1 MTKILL
7 LSLFMLVLAACEGGS
22 GGDFEP
28 NNLISIA
35 EDEAAERELALLSGA
50 PFIQDIRLSSAGT
63 YDVGDKIVII
73 AEFQKRTRIV
83 NGGTPR
89 FELNIGGVTR
99 YANYVSGSGSQDFE
113 FRFEYTIQAGDLD
126 HDGVTIVSPWQ
137 ANGAEIEDYA
147 EKEIADF
154 TFTVPNT
161 SSYLVDTANLT
172 VAAASAYS
180 NGATATLNITATN
193 AFTLYIGSSCLG
205 GGSAVAYN
213 TSIAA
218 SIFNTNGTNTF
229 YVAAG
234 NGSGG
239 YSQCLTA
246 SVIHD
251 NQAPNAVA
259 GISEGNDA
267 SDITS
272 DTTSW
277 SAGSDNGPAGI
288 NRYEIAVST
297 TNAVGGI
304 ISPEGDWK
312 SVGTSTSGNIS
323 NGATAWLSAATNYY
337 TLIRAVDNAG
347 NVSNVSSSGAW
358 QVAALSPEQITS
370 MSVVEATNESIRV
383 GWPYPDDNGFAITD
397 YVIQYRVDG
406 DTTWI
411 TINDGV
417 STSRRYT
424 LEGLDAETDYEF
436 RVRAFNGTNYGAWS
450 PTLDAETLPNI
461 DFVTFDYVAIN
472 IGGATKNALVS
483 LEDDNEIYYGDNTAS
498 AYNDGSLISGDLDR
512 GETLSV
518 DADDFTVVQA
528 TKPFFIAGSLR
539 SGGGDTSKANVVWA
553 TKSWIGKNFLF
564 NHNRTNPMKVKVYAF
579 TDSDV
584 VVTKGGAA
592 VAGGTVNNLSAES
605 GHVFTISSYGSYEIN
620 STGFIV
626 AYAYANGGGGTN
638 YVDPKPLLP
647 SSNDLVGVPSR
658 DAKLST
664 DTASTSYTAYHSG
677 TNTESGTF
685 NPGAVQ
691 NINQRGTS
699 GLYRDDSL
707 RIRAN
712 APIVANSYAD
722 ANGSCSAPLVP
733 VAFQKTKFAINV
745 QAEWVAMA
753 STNELTVTSYEP
765 NGDGTFT
772 TRSHVMTRS
781 GGNNN
786 TPTKQYETTV
796 KFKAGTIF
804 EGTAPFQMWYE
815 PRGDNHATTNVPGG
829 ENNAADNDETIMFGW
844 D

>member
-1 MTKILL
+1 MAKSLILVIFSMIL
-7 LSLFMLVLAACEGGS
+7 IACEGGS

-35 EDEAAERELALLSGA
+35 DDEAAERERALLTGA
-50 PFIQDIRLSSAGT
+50 PFVQSISLGGAAT
-63 YDVGDKIVII
+63 YDVGEKLVII
-73 AEFQKRTRIV
+73 ATFQKRTRIV
-83 NGGTPR
+83 NGGIPR
-89 FELNIGGVTR
+89 IELDIGGVTR
-99 YANYVSGSGSQDFE
+99 YADYVSGSGSQNFQ

-126 HDGVTIVSPWQ
+126 HDGVTIISPWD

-147 EKEIADF
+147 EKEVGDF
-154 TFTVPNT
+154 TFSVPDT
-161 SSYLVDTANLT
+161 SAYLVDTANLSVT
-172 VAAASAYS
+172 AASTYS
-180 NGATATLNITATN
+180 SGATTTLNISADN
-193 AFTLYIGSSCLG
+193 AATLYIGSDCLS
-205 GGSAVAYN
+205 GGSSVAYN
-213 TSIAA
+213 TSVAA
-218 SIFNTNGTNTF
+218 NIFTNNNTNTF

-239 YSQCLTA
+239 YSQCQTA

-259 GISEGNDA
+259 GIAIGNDA

-272 DTTSW
+272 DSTSW
-277 SAGSDNGPAGI
+277 GASSDNGPSGI
-288 NRYEIAVST
+288 SHFEIAVST

-304 ISPEGDWK
+304 ISPEGDWTNI
-312 SVGTSTSGNIS
+312 GTNTSGNIS
-323 NGATAWLSAATNYY
+323 NGATPWLAAVTDYY

-347 NVSNVSSSGAW
+347 NISNVSASAAW
-358 QVAALSPEQITS
+358 QLAALSPEQITS
-370 MSVVEATNESIRV
+370 MNVVEATNESIRV
-383 GWPYPDDNGFAITD
+383 GWPYPDDNGFPITD
-397 YVIQYRVDG
+397 YIVQYRLNG
-406 DTTWI
+406 DSTWI

-424 LEGLDAETDYEF
+424 LEGLSAETEYDF
-436 RVRAFNGTNYGAWS
+436 RVRAYNGTNYGAWS
-450 PTLDAETLPNI
+450 PTLVAETLPNI
-461 DFVTFDYVAIN
+461 DFVTFDYIAIN

-483 LEDDNEIYYGDNTAS
+483 LEDDNEIYYGDNSAS
-498 AYNDGSLISGDLDR
+498 VYNDGSLISGDLDR
-512 GETLSV
+512 GETLSI

-528 TKPFFIAGSLR
+528 TKPFFIAGTLR

-592 VAGGTVNNLSAES
+592 VAGGTVNGLLSEN

-626 AYAYANGGGGTN
+626 AYAYANGGGSN

-664 DTASTSYTAYHSG
+664 DTPSTSYTAYHSNDQQES
-677 TNTESGTF
+677 NTFE
-685 NPGAVQ
+685 PGAVR

-699 GLYRDDSL
+699 GLYQDEAL
-707 RIRAN
+707 RIRAT

-722 ANGSCSAPLVP
+722 ANGSCSSPLVP

-772 TRSHVMTRS
+772 TRTHVMTRVGS
-781 GGNNN
+781 NNN
-786 TPTKQYETTV
+786 TPTKQYETNV
-796 KFKAGTIF
+796 NFKAGTIF